1 MSALPLTAAQERA
14 VAADLP
20 EICVTAGAGS
30 GKTRVLVER
39 FVRLVLRQG
48 VPVERILAITF
59 TEKAASELKDRIT
72 RSFEEAGRDRERRE
86 VEFAC
91 IATIDSFCAR
101 LLREHA
107 LEAGVDPR
115 FRVLPELEAVRL
127 MREAA
132 DAVLLGG
139 DEKRLS
145 ALLEATGIA
154 DLSECLRSLYEKIR
168 HAGMPLSLATLQTR
182 AAAESSLVRL
192 EEALRELARVAA
204 HEPLTGRQAAT
215 VRGLSDLPARLRSLP
230 EAATV
235 GEIARCYAESRRLYD
250 FKGLASRP
258 FLDSALRDLDAAL
271 SDWRAGEL
279 EKRAVPFRRE
289 LADLLVSFDEAYGR
303 RKRALSALDF
313 ADLELRVRDLLSGS
327 ETTRRRIRARFTH
340 LFLDEFQDTNPL
352 QHDIVRLLHEGN
364 ALFVV
369 GDVKQ
374 SIYGFRDADVSIL
387 EELRARSAAA
397 GGALSLPE
405 NFRSRPELVEFAN
418 RLFGSPLWLPGG
430 VPFEPMRPACE
441 AVAKSHPS
449 VEILKLDGQDAEE
462 ARRREAAALAARLA
476 ELVEGG
482 RLRRPAGE
490 AGEPAGALSYG
501 DVAILFRTTTW
512 MRTYERALSERRIPY
527 FVQKGRGYFRTQEVR
542 DLMNLVRVL
551 ENPRDDLAL
560 AAVLR
565 SPLCGLTDDDLLRIS
580 LGEGRRRRLWERLS
594 RARDLPEDAR
604 RRIEGSRALLEEIRG
619 KRSTPLWLRL
629 QSLQSRTPLALDAL
643 LHFNGRR
650 RFANLGKLVDLVRRW
665 ETGGDAAR
673 LPLPELLE
681 EYQSEETRESEAMVE
696 SPQDDTVRLMT
707 IHAAK
712 GLEFPLVVLADLGR
726 GESLAR
732 QEGTFR
738 RGEGFGWSFYDSAS
752 GTRALK
758 PAGTLRLE
766 ALEKEAQQREEN
778 RLLYVAVTRAREH
791 LILSG
796 WSVSGEQGESSWMK
810 SILEALGGEAAIR
823 DDPRL
828 RFSQEDAGTEAGVS
842 FVSLAGERRS
852 ALEEGEALGPG
863 AGDPGAQALARE
875 LLLRTGLS
883 SPPADATPFVTTA
896 SEIVQHQLCPRR
908 YHLRYRLGAPQGS
921 RRRGTG
927 QAIEAVEE
935 VQGEELSA
943 LAEGPQEEA
952 ALRDDE
958 VPAEI
963 LGDCVH
969 RLLASEDDRPVPED
983 LLSVL
988 GPRDREEARRQ
999 VETFRRSPLGRRAAA
1014 GEAQTET
1021 PFAMTRQGSTLRG
1034 QIDLVLRDPQGE
1046 ITLVDYKTSRIRG
1059 AEVAEKAADYA
1070 LQLRIYALA
1079 AADLFGRL
1087 PVRACLYFL
1096 HPDVVFDVPIGTA
1109 ELQEAE
1115 RAIAAFFRA
1124 QQGEEF
1130 PEAPARHC
1138 FACGYRQLYCPGVTH
1153 RIPRAAR

>member
-1 MSALPLTAAQERA
+1 MSRLPLTAAQERA
-14 VAADLP
+14 VEADLP

-59 TEKAASELKDRIT
+59 TEKAASELKDRIA
-72 RSFEEAGRDRERRE
+72 RAFEEAGRDRERRE
-86 VEFAC
+86 IESAC

-115 FRVLPELEAVRL
+115 FRVLPEMEAVRL

-139 DEKRLS
+139 DEKELS
-145 ALLEATGIA
+145 ALLEATGIT
-154 DLSECLRSLYEKIR
+154 DLSDCVRSLYEKIR
-168 HAGMPLSLATLQTR
+168 HAGMPLSLATLEPR
-182 AAAESSLVRL
+182 AASEDPLARL
-192 EEALRELARVAA
+192 EEALREMALVAA
-204 HEPLTGRQAAT
+204 QEPLTGRQASM
-215 VRGLSDLPARLRSLP
+215 VRSLSELPARLRALP
-230 EAATV
+230 EAGTV
-235 GEIARCYAESRRLYD
+235 GEIAGRYGESRRLYD

-258 FLDSALRDLDAAL
+258 RLASALRDLDAAL
-271 SDWRAGEL
+271 WDWRAREL
-279 EKRAVPFRRE
+279 EKRAAPFRRN
-289 LADLLVSFDEAYGR
+289 LADLLVSFDEEYGR
-303 RKRALSALDF
+303 RKRALAALDF
-313 ADLELRVRDLLSGS
+313 ADLEQRVRDLLSGS
-327 ETTRRRIRARFTH
+327 EPTRRRIRARFTH

-352 QHDIVRLLHEGN
+352 QHDIVRLLHDGN

-369 GDVKQ
+369 GDAKQ

-387 EELRARSAAA
+387 EDLRARSSAA

-418 RLFGSPLWLPGG
+418 RLFSSPLWQAGG
-430 VPFEPMRPACE
+430 VPFEPMQTACE
-441 AVAKSHPS
+441 ALAKACPS
-449 VEILKLDGQDAEE
+449 VEILKLDGPDAAG

-476 ELVEGG
+476 ALVEGG
-482 RLRRPAGE
+482 QLRRPASGS
-490 AGEPAGALSYG
+490 GEPAGALSYG

-565 SPLCGLTDDDLLRIS
+565 SPLCGLTDDDLLRVS
-580 LGEGRRRRLWERLS
+580 LGEGRRWRLWDRLE
-594 RARDLPEDAR
+594 RARDLPEDSR
-604 RRIEGSRALLEEIRG
+604 RRIEASRLLLEEIRG
-619 KRSTPLWLRL
+619 RRSAPLWRRL
-629 QSLQSRTPLALDAL
+629 QSLLSRTPLALDAL

-650 RFANLGKLVDLVRRW
+650 RFANLGKLLDLVRRW

-696 SPQDDTVRLMT
+696 SSQDDTVRLMT

-712 GLEFPLVVLADLGR
+712 GLEFPLVALADLGR
-726 GESLAR
+726 GEHLAR

-738 RGEGFGWSFYDSAS
+738 RGEGFGWSFYDPAS
-752 GTRALK
+752 GRRSLK
-758 PAGTLRLE
+758 PAGTERLE
-766 ALEKEAQQREEN
+766 ALDKEAQQREEN
-778 RLLYVAVTRAREH
+778 RLLYVGVTRAREH

-796 WSVSGEQGESSWMK
+796 WSVPDEQGEGSWMK
-810 SILEALGGEAAIR
+810 SILEALGGENALR

-828 RFSQEDAGTEAGVS
+828 RFSQGDAATEGGAS

-863 AGDPGAQALARE
+863 LGDSGEGALSRE
-875 LLLRTGLS
+875 ILRRTGLS

-896 SEIVQHQLCPRR
+896 SEIVQHSLCPRR

-921 RRRGTG
+921 RRRNAG
-927 QAIEAVEE
+927 EASEASE
-935 VQGEELSA
+935 AEELAA
-943 LAEGPQEEA
+943 LADDA
-952 ALRDDE
+952 VLKDDE
-958 VPAEI
+958 VPAEV
-963 LGDCVH
+963 LGDRVH
-969 RLLASEDDRPVPED
+969 RILASEGNGAALED
-983 LLSVL
+983 LLSAL

-1014 GEAQTET
+1014 GEAQKEI
-1021 PFAMTRQGSTLRG
+1021 PFAMARHGSTLRG
-1034 QIDLVLRDPQGE
+1034 QIDLVLRAPDGE
-1046 ITLVDYKTSRIRG
+1046 ITLVDYKTSRIRS
-1059 AEVAEKAADYA
+1059 AEVAEKAADYG

-1079 AADLFGRL
+1079 AAELFGRL

-1096 HPDVVFDVPIGTA
+1096 HPDVVFDVPIGEA
-1109 ELQEAE
+1109 ELLEAE
-1115 RAIAAFFRA
+1115 RAIADFFSA
-1124 QQGEEF
+1124 QQREAF
-1130 PEAPARHC
+1130 PESPARHC
-1138 FACGYRQLYCPGVTH
+1138 FACGYRQLYCPGVTD
-1153 RIPRAAR
+1153 RIPRAAG